1 MWISVMTILISITAI
16 IISAVTALYTIR
28 KDHERSR
35 REKALELVMQWS
47 TNLSNNRKSSLARK
61 YVEKFDEKQARSL
74 INQEEIVFNENETEL
89 CSKIRKL
96 LSVNPEVS
104 KEYERKLT
112 VEESSELRW
121 IIICYLNML
130 ESVLSASH
138 HGVAD
143 IDIIREQFQY
153 LYNPANGD
161 YVLEKIRKACPGC
174 YPATD
179 DFYENIKSKSSSE
192 RGKVA

>member
-47 TNLSNNRKSSLARK
+47 INLSNNRKSSLARK
-61 YVEKFDEKQARSL
+61 YVKKFDEKQARSL

-89 CSKIRKL
+89 CRKIRKL

-143 IDIIREQFQY
+143 IKIIKEQFQY

-161 YVLEKIRKACPGC
+161 YVLEKIRKVCPGC

-179 DFYENIKSKSSSE
+179 DFYENIKNKSSSE

>member
-1 MWISVMTILISITAI
+1 MWISILTMIISITAI
-16 IISAVTALYTIR
+16 IISAITAWYTIR

-47 TNLSNNRKSSLARK
+47 INLSSNRKSSLARK

-74 INQEEIVFNENETEL
+74 INQEEIAFNENETEL

-96 LSVNPEVS
+96 LSINMEIG
-104 KEYERKLT
+104 KDYERKLT
-112 VEESSELRW
+112 MEESSELRW

-130 ESVLSASH
+130 ESVLSASF

-143 IDIIREQFQY
+143 NEIIRQQFQY

-161 YVLEKIRKACPGC
+161 YVLEKIRKVCPGC

-179 DFYENIKSKSSSE
+179 SFYEEIKQKSSNE